1 MKTSGKKPGN
11 PPTIIDVAN
20 EAGVSM
26 KTVSRVINNEVRVK
40 EKTRERVQS
49 AIKRLGYQR
58 NVFARGLR
66 ADRSLVLGLL
76 YETSQGDY
84 PADVLQGALSECRK
98 KGYHL
103 VVETLHGP
111 NKRQQAA
118 RFLSQTRL
126 DGVLMT
132 PPVCDNASVLKA
144 FKEFDTPYVRISPQ
158 KPRKNECYI
167 GIDDF
172 AAAKEVIDHL
182 IGLGH
187 RRIGFIK
194 GLDGHRAAGERF
206 SGYCSALEDI
216 GIQRDDSLIVSG
228 NFNFESGVEGA
239 KTLLATEYP
248 PTAIFAANDA
258 AAAGVLSYAHSA
270 GVSIP
275 GDLSVCGFD
284 GGAIS
289 RMIWPSLTTIHQP
302 IFLLGES
309 AVSLLIDNNE
319 EVKKCNEP
327 VILPHKLIISESTAP
342 LRS

>member
-1 MKTSGKKPGN
+1 MKTSEKKTGT

-26 KTVSRVINNEVRVK
+26 KTVSRVINNEIRVK
-40 EKTRERVQS
+40 AKTRERVQS
-49 AIKRLGYQR
+49 AIKHLGYQR

-84 PADVLQGALSECRK
+84 PADVLHGALSQCRK

-103 VVETLHGP
+103 VVETLRGS
-111 NKRQQAA
+111 NKSKQAA

-132 PPVCDNASVLKA
+132 PPVCDSVAVLKTL
-144 FKEFDTPYVRISPQ
+144 KEFDTPYVRISPK

-172 AAAKEVIDHL
+172 AAAKEIINHL
-182 IGLGH
+182 IELGH

-194 GLDGHRAAGERF
+194 GLVGHRAAGERF
-206 SGYCSALEDI
+206 SGYCSALEDS
-216 GIQRDDSLIVSG
+216 GIQRDDRLIVDG
-228 NFNFESGVEGA
+228 KFDFESGVEGA
-239 KTLLATEYP
+239 KTLLAVEEP
-248 PTAIFAANDA
+248 PTAIFAGNDT
-258 AAAGVLSYAHSA
+258 AAAGVLSFAHSQ
-270 GVSIP
+270 GLSIP
-275 GDLSVCGFD
+275 DDLSVCGFD

-289 RMIWPSLTTIHQP
+289 RMVWPSLTTIRQP

-309 AVSLLIDNNE
+309 AVSLLIANNE
-319 EVKKCNEP
+319 GAENHGRP
-327 VILPHKLIISESTAP
+327 VILSHELVISGSTASRI
-342 LRS
+342 L